1 MPSLKQFQSFQ
12 FSTVPPHETT
22 HFTITTMTTGTNFS
36 KEHSSEIQGVLER
49 MIFFIGSDDFVFWA
63 DVYKLHQI

>member
-22 HFTITTMTTGTNFS
+22 YFTITTMTTGTSFS
-36 KEHSSEIQGVLER
+36 KEHSSEIELELW
-49 MIFFIGSDDFVFWA
+49 G
-63 DVYKLHQI
+63 